1 MKACLSSPIEIS
13 ETFIRGRIHK
23 CLTHFENDLA
33 FLTMR
38 HPKAESYYSIMIRDR
53 GLLEDGT

>member
-23 CLTHFENDLA
+23 CFENDLA